1 MFLVIMFSNLLQL
14 CYYLNCNGSQV
25 VVFLPCMLTLQSAES
40 ARFWEV
46 ENEEID
52 SFDECR
58 SGQSFY
64 WIKGQE
70 KQSQK

>member
-1 MFLVIMFSNLLQL
+1 MALRLLF
-14 CYYLNCNGSQV
+14 
-25 VVFLPCMLTLQSAES
+25 FLPCMLTLQSAES

>member
-14 CYYLNCNGSQV
+14 CYYLNYNGSQV
-25 VVFLPCMLTLQSAES
+25 FFFLPCMLTLQSAES

-70 KQSQK
+70 KQSQQ

>member
-14 CYYLNCNGSQV
+14 CYYLNCNGSGFF
-25 VVFLPCMLTLQSAES
+25 FLPCMLTLQSAES

-52 SFDECR
+52 GFDECR

-70 KQSQK
+70 TQSQQ